1 MSDSPLPTETQVVS
15 PGRDPVWE
23 QRFWLVLVFFWLA
36 RLAMA
41 LVLDLTPDEAYYWE
55 LARRPDWSYFDHPPL
70 VAWMIGLARLPFG
83 DTPLA
88 VRLPAL
94 LSLPLICRALYLVGR
109 DGLGNARTGFFAA
122 LIPHLTPAG
131 FTLGLVTTP
140 DVPLALF
147 WSLGTLAF
155 LRILGNDA
163 TSNWVFLG
171 ACLAFGALGKY
182 NMIFFVPAVAVAILW
197 FPDWR
202 SRVLTGRFWMM
213 VGLAA
218 LGTLPILFWNSQN
231 EWASFRFQFAHGFR
245 PSSRG
250 ILANIG
256 EFLGGQLGTIGPVL
270 FPLFWW
276 IGAKAVLD
284 GVRCREPARLFLG
297 MLALPMMLFF
307 VKRGLTSK
315 VEANWP
321 QIAYLSLMPLTAE
334 WLLSVEGK
342 LRSRVGW
349 VLAPSA
355 LLTLLA
361 VVQAMTLVLPLPPR
375 ADVSTRMHGWQQ
387 MGEAVRRLDERFG
400 RTALFVGQGGPL
412 TALVAFYGRIPPE
425 RVAEIHGQGNWQFWW
440 KGRQPASGTSVV
452 YVSTNEPGSEAR
464 LFGAACETT
473 LASETLP
480 IRSRGRLVRTLVFT
494 PMTGYRGGVRFAYP
508 RGHEKY

>member
-1 MSDSPLPTETQVVS
+1 
-15 PGRDPVWE
+15 
-23 QRFWLVLVFFWLA
+23 
-36 RLAMA
+36 MA

-70 VAWMIGLARLPFG
+70 VAWMIALARLPFG

-94 LSLPLICRALYLVGR
+94 LSLPVICRALYLVGR
-109 DGLGNARTGFFAA
+109 DALGSARTGFFAA

-147 WSLGTLAF
+147 WSLGTMAF
-155 LRILGNDA
+155 LRILRNDVM
-163 TSNWVFLG
+163 SNWVFLG
-171 ACLAFGALGKY
+171 VCLAFGALGKY
-182 NMIFFVPAVAVAILW
+182 NMIFFVPAVAISILW
-197 FPDWR
+197 FPEWR
-202 SRVLTGRFWMM
+202 NRVLTGRFWAM

-218 LGTLPILFWNSQN
+218 LGTLPILYWNSQN

-245 PSSRG
+245 PSNRG

-256 EFLGGQLGTIGPVL
+256 EFLGGQLGTIGPVV

-276 IGAKAVLD
+276 IGVKAVLD
-284 GVRCREPARLFLG
+284 GVRRREPARMFLG

-334 WLLSVEGK
+334 WLFTAEGK
-342 LRSRVGW
+342 LRSRLGW
-349 VLAPSA
+349 VLGPSA
-355 LLTLLA
+355 LLTLLV
-361 VVQAMTLVLPLPPR
+361 VVQAMTLILPLPPR
-375 ADVSTRMHGWQQ
+375 ADVSTRLHGWKQ

-412 TALVAFYGRIPPE
+412 TALIAFYGNIPPG

-440 KGRQPASGTSVV
+440 KGRQPASGSSVV
-452 YVSTNEPGSEAR
+452 YVNTDSRDSEAP
-464 LFGAACETT
+464 LLGAVCEAV
-473 LASETLP
+473 LASETLEVF
-480 IRSRGRLVRTLVFT
+480 SRGRQVRTLVFT
-494 PMTGYRGGVRFAYP
+494 PMTGYRGGVRFEYP
-508 RGHEKY
+508 EGNEKY